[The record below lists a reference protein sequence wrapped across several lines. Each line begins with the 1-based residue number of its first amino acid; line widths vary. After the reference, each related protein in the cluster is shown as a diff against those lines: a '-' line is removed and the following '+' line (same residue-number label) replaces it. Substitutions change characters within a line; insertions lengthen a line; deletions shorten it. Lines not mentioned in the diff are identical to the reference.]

1 MIDEDDISEDEDDDH
16 EEVTHHSFC
25 LLDRI
30 LLLPIF
36 EI

>member
-16 EEVTHHSFC
+16 EVTHHSFC

-30 LLLPIF
+30 SLLPIF